1 MQGLGLCLWL
11 VCSKSHPWT
20 SIVREVAAVLE
31 LKSACRPHV
40 RIRSGLKIS
49 TAPEAP
55 QKTRAEVVGGL
66 FMVTTEVSGWPP
78 LHTIELPLRLD
89 TDENL
94 EDLLGETYKDLED
107 VHISLAHRFGV
118 EPFTPNDVSNVKQ
131 ILHNYSGW
139 KVCFPMRPAL
149 ANMRKPDPATWRD
162 ISP

>member
-1 MQGLGLCLWL
+1 M
-11 VCSKSHPWT
+11 
-20 SIVREVAAVLE
+20 REVAEALE

-66 FMVTTEVSGWPP
+66 FTVTTKVSGWPP
-78 LHTIELPLRLD
+78 LQTIELPLRLGMD
-89 TDENL
+89 GVEIY
-94 EDLLGETYKDLED
+94 EDLED

-118 EPFTPNDVSNVKQ
+118 EPFTPKDVANVEQ
-131 ILHNYSGW
+131 ILHNYPGW